1 LELISA
7 TESKNKDGT
16 VQTIAFSVF
25 FDYGNPQI
33 AQRVANELVSLYLSE
48 NIRGRQDRAA
58 ETKAF
63 LAAEAQRLDREISKT
78 EEEFATLKQTYAGSL
93 PGQMQSN
100 EQMMQRKEAD
110 LRALDQRAETIK
122 QALVYLQAQ
131 MAQISPYQTGYD
143 RGVSLSDRLREARG
157 ELIMLS
163 ARYKP
168 NHPTLIQ
175 LREEVAALEKAK
187 AAEGTPDVPGL
198 QDPGLQD
205 QRKKLYL
212 EMELAKQRHG
222 KEHPEVVQLQNRMDE
237 LEGKISRAG
246 QQDVNLQDG
255 VPADNL
261 AYIQLA
267 SQVESSKAELK
278 TIDEEREKL
287 KATLADLEKRIEQAP
302 EVERE
307 YQRMARIHETALNE
321 RRVIAE
327 KLLTA
332 QMGETLETERK
343 GERFTLIEPPTEPTD
358 PIKPRREIILI
369 LGVILSLGAGVAAA
383 AVAEAMDTAVHGPMQ
398 LASITGFAPLATI
411 PYIRTR
417 TEIHKRWQRRI
428 GFAVGSA
435 GILAGL
441 IVSVH
446 LYVSPIDVLWAR
458 LERGVEMTVTP
469 FAGNE

>member
-1 LELISA
+1 VDKL
-7 TESKNKDGT
+7 DG
-16 VQTIAFSVF
+16 
-25 FDYGNPQI
+25 
-33 AQRVANELVSLYLSE
+33 E
-48 NIRGRQDRAA
+48 
-58 ETKAF
+58 
-63 LAAEAQRLDREISKT
+63 
-78 EEEFATLKQTYAGSL
+78 
-93 PGQMQSN
+93 
-100 EQMMQRKEAD
+100 
-110 LRALDQRAETIK
+110 
-122 QALVYLQAQ
+122 
-131 MAQISPYQTGYD
+131 
-143 RGVSLSDRLREARG
+143 
-157 ELIMLS
+157 
-163 ARYKP
+163 
-168 NHPTLIQ
+168 
-175 LREEVAALEKAK
+175 
-187 AAEGTPDVPGL
+187 
-198 QDPGLQD
+198 
-205 QRKKLYL
+205 
-212 EMELAKQRHG
+212 
-222 KEHPEVVQLQNRMDE
+222 
-237 LEGKISRAG
+237 ISRAE

-267 SQVESSKAELK
+267 SQVESSKTELK

-287 KATLADLEKRIEQAP
+287 KATLAELEKRIEQAP

-307 YQRMARIHETALNE
+307 YQRVARAYDTALNE

-343 GERFTLIEPPTEPTD
+343 GERFTLIEPPSVPTD

-369 LGVILSLGAGVAAA
+369 LGVILSLGAGMAAA